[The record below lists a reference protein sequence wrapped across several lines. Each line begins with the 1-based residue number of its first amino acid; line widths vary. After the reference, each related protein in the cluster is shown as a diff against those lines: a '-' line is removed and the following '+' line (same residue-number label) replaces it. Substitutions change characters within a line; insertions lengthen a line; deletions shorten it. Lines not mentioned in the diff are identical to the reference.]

1 MKIKLDENL
10 DPQFSSLLVAEG
22 HDADTVIDEGISGFS
37 DKEVY
42 DVCLASKRVLI
53 TLDLD
58 FSNPFH
64 FPPEKASGII
74 VLRPARPSLPLIKSL
89 FLALLP
95 ALRSKSFE
103 GKLWIV
109 EQGRIR
115 EYETSAEK

>member
-10 DPQFSSLLVAEG
+10 DPHFTSLLVAEG
-22 HDADTVIDEGISGFS
+22 HDADTVLDEGISGAS
-37 DKEVY
+37 DRGIY
-42 DVCLASKRVLI
+42 DVCLSTKRVLI

-58 FSNPFH
+58 FSNPFY
-64 FPPEKASGII
+64 FPPEKTSGVI

-89 FLALLP
+89 FLTLLP
-95 ALRSKSFE
+95 VLRSRELS

-115 EYETSAEK
+115 EYEAFA